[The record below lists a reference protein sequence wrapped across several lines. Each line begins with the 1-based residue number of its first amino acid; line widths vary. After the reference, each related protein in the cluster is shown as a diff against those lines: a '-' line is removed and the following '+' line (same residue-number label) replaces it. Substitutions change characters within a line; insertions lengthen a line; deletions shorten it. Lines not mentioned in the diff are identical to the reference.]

1 MNDFF
6 SFRKDPQGNYLV
18 YYEQQPLG
26 IAFSIGDDVWCADI
40 IRNNDWNYNVP
51 ETIRGM
57 IIGFISKEYAA
68 FYMYRMWLTYKQ

>member
-18 YYEQQPLG
+18 YYETQPLG
-26 IAFSIGDDVWCADI
+26 VVFTVKQDVWCADI
-40 IRNNDWNYNVP
+40 IRNNEWNRNVP
-51 ETIRGM
+51 EDLRGM

-68 FYMYRMWLTYKQ
+68 FYMYRTWLAFK